1 MLLARLDQRFGHR
14 VDAVVGARVGEGHG
28 LLDEVLYPLGVRA
41 GRSSSSRRPPPVA
54 DARCRPRTPAPPRG
68 RAPACCRGLLPTT
81 PGSSLQKRSDGFW
94 AFELERRG
102 ADRVVAVD
110 IPSFED
116 FDWLPWIR
124 ESLGALRATR
134 PHFDLAHA
142 MRRSRVEH
150 QACSVYDLSPEQ
162 VGTFDVVFCGSLL
175 LHLQNPL
182 RALVNI
188 RSVTNELAIIETL
201 LDPEL
206 DPYDRPWLAFGHREV
221 EARLGEAAVYWKF
234 STRALREM
242 MEYAG
247 FSSTQP
253 LPPFSLP
260 PAGPQVVSVIGYPA
274 STASLGV
281 PST

>member
-1 MLLARLDQRFGHR
+1 MSEA
-14 VDAVVGARVGEGHG
+14 
-28 LLDEVLYPLGVRA
+28 
-41 GRSSSSRRPPPVA
+41 
-54 DARCRPRTPAPPRG
+54 
-68 RAPACCRGLLPTT
+68 LPTSPDDERLSGWYHT
-81 PGSSLQKRSDGFW
+81 VELGDGLVSKGIYDHRPIVDCYGLPESLRRKTALDVGTSDGFW

-102 ADRVVAVD
+102 ADRVVAID
-110 IPSFED
+110 IPRYED
-116 FDWLPWIR
+116 FDWLPWIK
-124 ESLGALRATR
+124 ESLGARGALTR
-134 PHFDLAHA
+134 SRFDLAHA
-142 MRRSRVEH
+142 MRRSRVEY
-150 QACSVYDLSPEQ
+150 QTCSVYDLSPDR

-188 RSVTNELAIIETL
+188 RSVTRELAVIETMVDPK
-201 LDPEL
+201 LDA
-206 DPYDRPWLAFGHREV
+206 YDRPWLAFGHRHAE
-221 EARLGEAAVYWKF
+221 ERLGEAAVYWRF

-260 PAGPQVVSVIGYPA
+260 PAGVKVVSVIGYPE
-274 STASLGV
+274 STASLGG

>member
-1 MLLARLDQRFGHR
+1 MPEA
-14 VDAVVGARVGEGHG
+14 
-28 LLDEVLYPLGVRA
+28 
-41 GRSSSSRRPPPVA
+41 
-54 DARCRPRTPAPPRG
+54 
-68 RAPACCRGLLPTT
+68 LPTSPEDERLSGWYHT
-81 PGSSLQKRSDGFW
+81 VELGDGLVSRGIYDHRPIVDRYGLPESLSAKTALDVGTWDGFW

-102 ADRVVAVD
+102 AARVVAIDV
-110 IPSFED
+110 PSHAD
-116 FDWLPWIR
+116 CDWLPWIR
-124 ESLGALRATR
+124 DSLGANRAPR
-134 PHFDLAHA
+134 PHFGLARA
-142 MRRSRVEH
+142 MRRSHVEH
-150 QACSVYDLSPEQ
+150 QTCSVYDLSPDR

-188 RSVTNELAIIETL
+188 RSVTRQLAIVETL
-201 LDPEL
+201 SDPEL
-206 DPYDRPWLAFGHREV
+206 DRYDRPWLAFGHRHAE
-221 EARLGEAAVYWKF
+221 ERLGEACVYWRF

-260 PAGPQVVSVIGYPA
+260 PAGPNVVSVIGYPA
-274 STASLGV
+274 STESLGG

>member
-1 MLLARLDQRFGHR
+1 MPEA
-14 VDAVVGARVGEGHG
+14 
-28 LLDEVLYPLGVRA
+28 
-41 GRSSSSRRPPPVA
+41 
-54 DARCRPRTPAPPRG
+54 
-68 RAPACCRGLLPTT
+68 LPTSPDDERLRGWYHT
-81 PGSSLQKRSDGFW
+81 IELGDGLVSRGIYDHRPIVDCYGLPKSLRGKTALDVGTWDGFW

-150 QACSVYDLSPEQ
+150 QSCSVYDLSPEQ

-253 LPPFSLP
+253 LAPFSLP